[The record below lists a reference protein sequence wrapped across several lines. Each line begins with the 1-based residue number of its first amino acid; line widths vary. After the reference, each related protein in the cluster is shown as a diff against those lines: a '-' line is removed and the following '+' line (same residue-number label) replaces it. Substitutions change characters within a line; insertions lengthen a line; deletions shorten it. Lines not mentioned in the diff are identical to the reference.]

1 MHNKRRDIRET
12 AVQFLYFADLEGG
25 ADPSDM
31 QDTFWQI
38 TQENSLLKLAKAKA
52 KAVLHIAQGRESRI
66 AKLSERVPLA
76 LSELKA
82 AGNLTALTVPL
93 RTLLRQESKLNAA
106 IELLKSSTQSQS
118 GDDLIDTRLNDV
130 FIANRVAQEAR
141 VTWENALQ
149 DAPSWHAKLEPI
161 TAAASHLER
170 ISERFHG
177 IENLESSEN
186 PIHGT
191 EHLRAS
197 NQQITSFR
205 KDTEALVQGVL
216 DHKASLDERLGDIVE
231 NFSPERVDP
240 VDRAILR
247 IGAYEI
253 LHCDDIPR
261 AVSINEA
268 IEIAK
273 RFGTTESSRF
283 INGILD
289 AL

>member
-12 AVQFLYFADLEGG
+12 AVQFLYFSDLEGG
-25 ADPSDM
+25 ADPSAM
-31 QDTFWQI
+31 QDTFWEI
-38 TQENSLLKLAKAKA
+38 TQENSLRKLAQAKAKA
-52 KAVLHIAQGRESRI
+52 ILHIAQGRDSRI

-76 LSELKA
+76 LAELKA
-82 AGNLTALTVPL
+82 VGDMTALTVPL
-93 RTLLRQESKLNAA
+93 RALLRQESKLNAA
-106 IELLKSSTQSQS
+106 LELLKSSTQSKS
-118 GDDLIDTRLNDV
+118 GDDLIEPRLSEV
-130 FIANRVAQEAR
+130 YIANHVVKDAR
-141 VTWENALQ
+141 NTWDNTL
-149 DAPSWHAKLEPI
+149 DDFPVWKNKLEDI
-161 TAAASHLER
+161 SAAANHLER
-170 ISERFHG
+170 ISVRFDA
-177 IENLESSEN
+177 IENLESTDSAT
-186 PIHGT
+186 HGV

-216 DHKASLDERLGDIVE
+216 KNKEELDEKLSGIVE
-231 NFSPERVDP
+231 NFSPERIDP

-253 LHCDDIPR
+253 IHCDDIPR

-273 RFGTTESSRF
+273 RFGTTESARF